1 MWDVHAE
8 TQPCVT
14 GKVIPKDRMKY
25 PSIKL
30 SMLQRQLISLAFA
43 TLLFTVPL
51 SAAEKGIA
59 RTGLNRVALVVGN
72 SD

>member
-1 MWDVHAE
+1 MILK
-8 TQPCVT
+8 
-14 GKVIPKDRMKY
+14 GRMKY

-43 TLLFTVPL
+43 TLLFTLPIY
-51 SAAEKGIA
+51 ATEKGIA